1 MGRIQRGL
9 SPAALASIRPGP
21 PVKRNVEF
29 VMKRKGLRFFTLGAA
44 AVALVFAGAASAG
57 GRHQSGSQDYA
68 RVVEVRPIIESHRHP
83 VRSEQ
88 CWSEP
93 VTYRE
98 ADRYVGGSRDRA
110 PALLGGILGG
120 AIGNQFGSGSGRD
133 AATLAGAA
141 LGYAAVRDSQRH
153 RGGYVAGREYTR
165 YEDRCRVV
173 TDYRH
178 EERIVGYD
186 VAYRFNG
193 RTHWTRTDHHP
204 GDRIR
209 VEVDVRPAR
218 Y

>member
-1 MGRIQRGL
+1 
-9 SPAALASIRPGP
+9 
-21 PVKRNVEF
+21 
-29 VMKRKGLRFFTLGAA
+29 MKRAGLRSFSLVTAA
-44 AVALVFAGAASAG
+44 FALVCAGAGAASADG
-57 GRHQSGSQDYA
+57 GGYGPAYDYA
-68 RVVEVRPIIESHRHP
+68 RVVEVRPIIESYREP

-98 ADRYVGGSRDRA
+98 PDRYRGGSRDRA
-110 PALLGGILGG
+110 PAILGGIIGG

-153 RGGYVAGREYTR
+153 RGGYIEGREYTR

-173 TDYRH
+173 TDYRR
-178 EERIVGYD
+178 EDRVVGYD
-186 VAYRFNG
+186 VAYRYRG
-193 RTHWTRTDHHP
+193 RTHWTRTDFHP
-204 GDRIR
+204 GDRIQ
-209 VEVDVRPAR
+209 VEIDVRPVP